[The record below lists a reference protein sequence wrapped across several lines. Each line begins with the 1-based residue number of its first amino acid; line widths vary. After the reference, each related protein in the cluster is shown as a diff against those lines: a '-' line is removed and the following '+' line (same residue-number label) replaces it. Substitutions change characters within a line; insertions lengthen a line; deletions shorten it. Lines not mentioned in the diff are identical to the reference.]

1 LLLIILHILG
11 SDRAGINKGP
21 VSFSHYLYGGM
32 MILSADKLRQNL
44 YRILDEILDSGI
56 PVKIS
61 RKGEILKIIP
71 EKKESK
77 LERLKEHK
85 TIIGDPESIIDIDF
99 SDKWKEKDNI

>member
-1 LLLIILHILG
+1 
-11 SDRAGINKGP
+11 
-21 VSFSHYLYGGM
+21 M
-32 MILSADKLRQNL
+32 TLSATKLRQNL

-71 EKKESK
+71 EKKKSK

-99 SDKWKEKDNI
+99 NEEWKEKDNL

>member
-1 LLLIILHILG
+1 
-11 SDRAGINKGP
+11 
-21 VSFSHYLYGGM
+21 M
-32 MILSADKLRQNL
+32 TLSATKLRQNL
-44 YRILDEILDSGI
+44 YRILDEVLDSGI

-71 EKKESK
+71 EKKKSK

-99 SDKWKEKDNI
+99 NEDWKEKDNL